1 MSVTKINDAIINNE
15 IDAEELL
22 DYFRFQADA
31 KGEEFDL
38 EIEDVEEYIKNIQ
51 SKHMESINSKQE
63 KSENG
68 KFKDNKQRSDQQS
81 EKLTSDQ
88 IRNRQ
93 ILLANQKKV

>member
-1 MSVTKINDAIINNE
+1 MSTAKIKKAILDNE

-38 EIEDVEEYIKNIQ
+38 EMEDIEEYIANIK
-51 SKHMESINSKQE
+51 SEHEESIKLKQE
-63 KSENG
+63 EKTNN
-68 KFKDNKQRSDQQS
+68 KLKNDNQKNPQQT
-81 EKLTSDQ
+81 EKLTADQ

-93 ILLANQKKV
+93 ILLANQKKS